1 MLAWGKK
8 QQQNI
13 QIEKREGYLVCFAC
27 LCDFVATPPPPLLC
41 LSYLLVC
48 KYTPLRT
55 HINEKNHNN
64 PPNTQTI
71 SNNRPWLDA
80 CVEAELLKAGQ
91 NINFL
96 RARKVKRNKDA
107 LRRQMGSTSLTQQLS
122 SHAGSN
128 NNDNIDHHHHTGTTN
143 NGGASVNS
151 GGLAENFLDMFDS
164 SASHQTPKKETSLNS
179 SSHKKHHHQHG
190 ASSSLHSMSAASP
203 LESVSPGDPHMN
215 HQHPIHQP
223 QHGSPS
229 ASTITSIPTHH
240 VHYSSNDD
248 HASAASVSQVMFD
261 DDSGGGGGGGDYHDG
276 NDTLEVELEDEWEP
290 EGGWSR
296 WARLFV
302 NARKGKRR
310 SQLTFEEERCLDA
323 RLLGRLPTLMNHLIF
338 HYRFLT
344 YIYTLIFEDSYM
356 YHKFFFLSC
365 NIRMEI
371 EKYIY

>member
-1 MLAWGKK
+1 
-8 QQQNI
+8 
-13 QIEKREGYLVCFAC
+13 
-27 LCDFVATPPPPLLC
+27 
-41 LSYLLVC
+41 VC

-96 RARKVKRNKDA
+96 RARKAKRNKDA
-107 LRRQMGSTSLTQQLS
+107 LRRQLGSTSLTQQLS
-122 SHAGSN
+122 SHAVSN
-128 NNDNIDHHHHTGTTN
+128 NNDSNNNHHTGTTN

-164 SASHQTPKKETSLNS
+164 SASHQTPKKGTSLNS
-179 SSHKKHHHQHG
+179 SSHKKHHPQHG
-190 ASSSLHSMSAASP
+190 ASSSSHHSMSPASP
-203 LESVSPGDPHMN
+203 LESVSPADPHMT
-215 HQHPIHQP
+215 HPQHPIHQH

-338 HYRFLT
+338 HYRFLIYT
-344 YIYTLIFEDSYM
+344 FYIY
-356 YHKFFFLSC
+356 H
-365 NIRMEI
+365 NI
-371 EKYIY
+371 YLHNSIYLRQLHV